1 MHLQTSFTMSL
12 LAFSYIPLCTVLSE
26 RDIKL
31 SQVQYVKQKNTF
43 FIIISVGSVIGKK
56 ENNVRFDEEKENH
69 IT

>member
-1 MHLQTSFTMSL
+1 MSL

-31 SQVQYVKQKNTF
+31 SQVQYAKQKNTF
-43 FIIISVGSVIGKK
+43 FVIISVGLVIGKK
-56 ENNVRFDEEKENH
+56 ENNVSFDEEKENH

>member
-1 MHLQTSFTMSL
+1 MSL